1 MMTFLQTI
9 FGNGGTGTKTPPTPP
24 ETKPTTPPEPQTTTP
39 PDNDGDIEA
48 LKEMY
53 ELKAG
58 TTLEVELAR
67 LLVLCPRRRRRID
80 AYAGLVKKLR
90 VQYGVE
96 LRIYSQKTKNNDA
109 KN

>member
-1 MMTFLQTI
+1 MMTSFLQTI
-9 FGNGGTGTKTPPTPP
+9 FGNGGTGTKTAP
-24 ETKPTTPPEPQTTTP
+24 TPPEPQTTTP
-39 PDNDGDIEA
+39 PDNDADIEA

-67 LLVLCPRRRRRID
+67 LLVLCPRRRKRID
-80 AYAGLVKKLR
+80 AYAGLVKQLR

-96 LRIYSQKTKNNDA
+96 LRIYSQKTKNNDG